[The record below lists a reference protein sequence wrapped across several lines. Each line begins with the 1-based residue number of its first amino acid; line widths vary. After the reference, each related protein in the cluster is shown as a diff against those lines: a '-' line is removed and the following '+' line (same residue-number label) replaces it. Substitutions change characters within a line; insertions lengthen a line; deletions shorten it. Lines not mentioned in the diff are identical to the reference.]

1 MSIISSINQYKIQT
15 NKEEIDIIKFNIYLI
30 LNYINSTQCSN
41 SLNLTIINVHCKQL
55 LDNIKIS
62 NSYITYCYLYSFL
75 IFILI
80 IF

>member
-30 LNYINSTQCSN
+30 LNYINSTQCEN

-55 LDNIKIS
+55 LDNIQVS

-75 IFILI
+75 MFILI